1 MEASDLEE
9 ETHLAE
15 PAKYA
20 EAWAHIKYRL
30 FLDEPYHIDSLI
42 IIELPAVFWFLEDS
56 ECEGW
61 RAW

>member
-1 MEASDLEE
+1 MSITKSLKHSAIHLSCSVEILWVEASDLEE

-30 FLDEPYHIDSLI
+30 F
-42 IIELPAVFWFLEDS
+42 F
-56 ECEGW
+56 
-61 RAW
+61 R